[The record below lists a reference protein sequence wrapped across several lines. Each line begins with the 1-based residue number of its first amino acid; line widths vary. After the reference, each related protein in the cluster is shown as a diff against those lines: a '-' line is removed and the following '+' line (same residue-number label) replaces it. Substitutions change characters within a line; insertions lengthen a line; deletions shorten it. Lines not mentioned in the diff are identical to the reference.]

1 MINSAHFPRQ
11 VHFEERAKCPKCE
24 KVMTACNLNT
34 HIKNVHMKVKTVCQ
48 ICYKEM
54 PRYKISQHRRN
65 VHNIRQPKEVV
76 IPRTPN
82 SKVRKTKSMEKTEST
97 EKMKSMQ
104 KTKSV
109 QKMVQQR
116 QTKDDNSSMSVQE
129 QVPVKVEEFEKTVVG
144 ESTKVVKE
152 EFLPEEGA
160 SDPDHLDVNGNDSC
174 LEEGT
179 INGYQNEFV
188 VFAGDGANDEVP
200 TWWVE
205 VDC

>member
-1 MINSAHFPRQ
+1 MIICAHFPRQ

-34 HIKNVHMKVKTVCQ
+34 HIKNVHMKLKTVCQ

-65 VHNIRQPKEVV
+65 VHNIGQPKEVV
-76 IPRTPN
+76 ISRTSN
-82 SKVRKTKSMEKTEST
+82 SKVKKTKSM
-97 EKMKSMQ
+97 
-104 KTKSV
+104 

-116 QTKDDNSSMSVQE
+116 RSKDDDTSMPVQE
-129 QVPVKVEEFEKTVVG
+129 QVPVKVEEFEETVVG

-188 VFAGDGANDEVP
+188 VFAGDVANDEVP